1 MKWKQWIQNGSGI
14 QKKYLK
20 YTIIL
25 LAVALFL
32 SYLGVGLCVRNRL
45 TRSVIDKY
53 QFMTERMGL
62 SLDNLYQKSDE
73 MTAECILYDDV
84 QQSLKNQGLEE
95 VNYIS
100 LSKYFAY
107 VDLENIADYCYV
119 DNKGNVYSRSYSSLS
134 YEDVEA
140 SGFEKYLGDAY
151 SRTVWF
157 WAEDTLFGTGGKP
170 CSSADM

>member
-84 QQSLKNQGLEE
+84 QQILCVCGSGEYCGL
-95 VNYIS
+95 
-100 LSKYFAY
+100 L
-107 VDLENIADYCYV
+107 LC
-119 DNKGNVYSRSYSSLS
+119 GQ
-134 YEDVEA
+134 
-140 SGFEKYLGDAY
+140 
-151 SRTVWF
+151 
-157 WAEDTLFGTGGKP
+157 
-170 CSSADM
+170 

>member
-32 SYLGVGLCVRNRL
+32 SNLGVGLCVRNSL

-62 SLDNLYQKSDE
+62 SLDTLYKKSDE
-73 MTAECILYDDV
+73 MTAECILYADV
-84 QQSLKNQGLEE
+84 KHRLNKQDQAAVNQ
-95 VNYIS
+95 
-100 LSKYFAY
+100 F
-107 VDLENIADYCYV
+107 
-119 DNKGNVYSRSYSSLS
+119 
-134 YEDVEA
+134 
-140 SGFEKYLGDAY
+140 
-151 SRTVWF
+151 
-157 WAEDTLFGTGGKP
+157 
-170 CSSADM
+170 